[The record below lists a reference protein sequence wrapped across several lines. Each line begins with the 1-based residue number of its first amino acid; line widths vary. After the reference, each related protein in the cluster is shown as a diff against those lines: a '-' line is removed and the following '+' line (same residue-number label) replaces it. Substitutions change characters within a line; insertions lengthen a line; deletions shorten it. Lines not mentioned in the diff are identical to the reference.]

1 MSSFRIRHQAMA
13 TLLATPFL
21 VLPALVPGA
30 IAADCGPFPEHRL
43 WGNLNAEK
51 VAAYVHRKFKG
62 DWRPYVRHLEKQVKS
77 IEGIRDAGKSARLRI
92 GGETVTL
99 TGSSLDDYAEASAR
113 RLTVVRCLASRPA
126 ALKSKPVRGA
136 GRPDSGSESFSLSR
150 STGAAPAPVALNIST
165 SCRDGETVFTTENR
179 GGDWPASGQ
188 FQIYRIGTD
197 DQVVSSRRMR
207 LKKGQKASFKIAAS
221 KSPTGQLGL
230 FVKPS
235 WYERAFAFDATATC
249 R

>member
-1 MSSFRIRHQAMA
+1 MSSLRIRHLMMA
-13 TLLATPFL
+13 TLLATLIL
-21 VLPALVPGA
+21 VFPALAPGA
-30 IAADCGPFPEHRL
+30 AADCGPFPTHRL

-51 VAAYVHRKFKG
+51 VTAYVHRKFRG
-62 DWRPYVRHLEKQVKS
+62 DWGPYVRHLEKQVKS
-77 IEGIRDAGKSARLRI
+77 IEGIREAGKAARLRI

-99 TGSSLDDYAEASAR
+99 SGAALADYAEASAE
-113 RLTVVRCLASRPA
+113 RLAVVRCLATRPA
-126 ALKSKPVRGA
+126 ALKGKPVRGA
-136 GRPDSGSESFSLSR
+136 GRPVTGSESFSLSR
-150 STGAAPAPVALNIST
+150 SAQAAPAPVALNIST
-165 SCRDGETVFTTENR
+165 SCRNGETVFTTENR

-197 DQVVSSRRMR
+197 AQVVSSRRMR
-207 LKKGQKASFKIAAS
+207 LKKGQKASFKVAAS

-235 WYERAFAFDATATC
+235 WYERPFAYDATATC